1 MAAADLSN
9 TTDLNKV
16 HYMKDALPV
25 IEYNLV
31 YALFG
36 QSDEMPR
43 GDGNSFR
50 FIRFTK
56 LDSDSGYTANTSGAA
71 PSWTPDS
78 IADTLINVTPDFLFG
93 NGVEWTE
100 ARQYTSWVDL
110 PKAMRKNIAIQAA
123 ETLDKRVR
131 DVVIAGSNVIYAN
144 GKSARTSLLTTDIIT
159 MSDIFRAVERLKAY
173 GAKPVSKYSAF
184 CAVISPYTERSLLMD
199 STFRDLVRNK
209 RPEDLFRGHLGTLAG
224 VDFWVSELAP
234 NIASSGSAS
243 TVGNVEQTLIIGEGA
258 YGVAKIMFSNF
269 DVVYTAPGGHG
280 DEWKTKHKLTWKA
293 SIKAVILDDSRM
305 VRLESARATT

>member
-9 TTDLNKV
+9 TTDLNKI
-16 HYMKDALPV
+16 HYMKEALPI

-31 YALFG
+31 YSQFG
-36 QSDEMPR
+36 QSDSMPR

-56 LDSDSGYTANTSGAA
+56 LDSDTGYTANTTGAA

-110 PKAMRKNIAIQAA
+110 PKAMRKNISVQAA
-123 ETLDKRVR
+123 EALDKRVR
-131 DVVIAGSNVIYAN
+131 DVVIAGSNVIYA
-144 GKSARTSLLTTDIIT
+144 GGVAARTDLTTASVISMT
-159 MSDIFRAVERLKAY
+159 DIFRAVEDLKAY
-173 GAKPVSKYSAF
+173 GAKPVSKYSKF
-184 CAVISPYTERSLLMD
+184 CAIISPYTERSLLLD
-199 STFRDLVRNK
+199 ASFRDLVEHR
-209 RPEDLFRGHLGTLAG
+209 RPDDLFEGHLGTLAG

-243 TVGNVEQTLIIGEGA
+243 SVGNVEQTLIIGEGA
-258 YGVAKIMFSNF
+258 YGVAKIMFDNF

-293 SIKAVILDDSRM
+293 SMKAVIIDDSRM
-305 VRLESARATT
+305 VRLESARATS